1 MKIGVY
7 NIIND
12 PLAKLNLEREIDIE
26 KEDLE
31 EIDNIVEVLNKQLLF
46 NKLSSEHIYAVG
58 MTYGLI
64 PKGIIHVSSGTCEG
78 VEVDLRGLA
87 TGLLLMGAEQFIC
100 FHNHPGGN
108 DKVSEEDIELT
119 DTYTRLGKLIG
130 IYCLDHIMVEQNNW
144 HYCAEIVRIFGKDVR
159 LWMEE

>member
-26 KEDLE
+26 KEDLK

-87 TGLLLMGAEQFIC
+87 TGLLLMGAEQFMC

-108 DKVSEEDIELT
+108 NKVSKEDIELS
-119 DTYTRLGKLIG
+119 DTYMRLGELIG
-130 IYCLDHIMVEQNNW
+130 IKYLDHIMVTQDKW
-144 HYCAEIVRIFGKDVR
+144 YYCAEVVSIFGKEIR
-159 LWMEE
+159 L